1 MPNLFDSCLPMTRH
15 RSICALTA
23 LGAVLGAL
31 ALSGCASEEA
41 ASRFLVEPDRY
52 VLYSCLEIATAS
64 QSNMNRQRELEALMT
79 KAGTDTGGQIA
90 SSMAYRPECSNGLSP
105 GIQPVARGDGPAS
118 QGRSRQELQKRPR
131 CSRSRCGCARCSARS
146 GPHGPERSDRPLK
159 RGTFFRHGTCRRGT
173 RHDRGPNWG
182 RAWAF

>member
-90 SSMAYRPECSNGLSP
+90 SSMAYRPEYSQLRGEMVQLHKAAVDKNCRNAP
-105 GIQPVARGDGPAS
+105 GAAAAGVGAPGAAPGPA
-118 QGRSRQELQKRPR
+118 RMAP
-131 CSRSRCGCARCSARS
+131 
-146 GPHGPERSDRPLK
+146 SDQIVR
-159 RGTFFRHGTCRRGT
+159 
-173 RHDRGPNWG
+173 
-182 RAWAF
+182 